1 MAAATPTASLR
12 PCRPGPYLRPAP
24 GCAARRRD
32 RHQNENDAD
41 DGADDGGARRRCGC
55 DGGGTAAEP
64 STDHL
69 LGRRRSAAIY
79 GTIITA
85 AVLAAG
91 GNALST
97 VALEA
102 TVFVTVMVY
111 WLAEQYAVLLGE
123 HTHSGQLPS
132 KAEIVRSMRSS
143 FPMVTS
149 SLIPLLVLF
158 VGRLSG
164 LTAFH
169 AAAVAIFA
177 TVLLLIYHGHAAGR
191 EAGLTGAKLLL
202 VTATAGVLG
211 LVMIALK
218 TLLQHQHHLY

>member
-1 MAAATPTASLR
+1 MCGHAGQARTSDPGRTA
-12 PCRPGPYLRPAP
+12 PHGVVT
-24 GCAARRRD
+24 D
-32 RHQNENDAD
+32 TENDNENDNVAD
-41 DGADDGGARRRCGC
+41 DGAHAPVPDGANP
-55 DGGGTAAEP
+55 A
-64 STDHL
+64 TDHL
-69 LGRRRSAAIY
+69 LGRQRSAAIY

-102 TVFVTVMVY
+102 TVFVTVTVY

-132 KAEIVRSMRSS
+132 KAEIGRSMRAS

-149 SLIPLLVLF
+149 SLIPLVVLF
-158 VGRLSG
+158 IGRLCG

-169 AAAVAIFA
+169 AAAVAIFV

-191 EAGLTGAKLLL
+191 EAGLTGLKLLL
-202 VTATAGVLG
+202 VTATAGLLG
-211 LVMIALK
+211 LIMIALK

>member
-1 MAAATPTASLR
+1 MTGA
-12 PCRPGPYLRPAP
+12 
-24 GCAARRRD
+24 D
-32 RHQNENDAD
+32 NEDVAD
-41 DGADDGGARRRCGC
+41 DGANAAAADAADDAN
-55 DGGGTAAEP
+55 P
-64 STDHL
+64 PTDHL
-69 LGRRRSAAIY
+69 LGRQRSAAIY

-102 TVFVTVMVY
+102 TVFVTVTVY

-132 KAEIVRSMRSS
+132 KGEITSSMRAS

-158 VGRLSG
+158 IGRVCG

-169 AAAVAIFA
+169 AAALAIFT
-177 TVLLLIYHGHAAGR
+177 TVVLLIYHGHAAGK
-191 EAGLTGAKLLL
+191 EAGLTGPKLLL
-202 VTATAGVLG
+202 VTATAGLLG
-211 LVMIALK
+211 LIMIALK

>member
-1 MAAATPTASLR
+1 VT
-12 PCRPGPYLRPAP
+12 
-24 GCAARRRD
+24 D
-32 RHQNENDAD
+32 IENEN
-41 DGADDGGARRRCGC
+41 GADEPANANS
-55 DGGGTAAEP
+55 AAEP
-64 STDHL
+64 ADVSDVTDVTASDATEKLADASAGDPSAVASGAETSTDHL
-69 LGRRRSAAIY
+69 PGRQRSAAIY

-132 KAEIVRSMRSS
+132 KAEILHSMRAS

-158 VGRLSG
+158 IARACG

-169 AAAVAIFA
+169 AAAVAIFV
-177 TVLLLIYHGHAAGR
+177 TVVLLIYHGHAAGR
-191 EAGLTGAKLLL
+191 EAGLTGAKLVL
-202 VTATAGVLG
+202 VTATAGLLG
-211 LVMIALK
+211 VIMIALK

>member
-1 MAAATPTASLR
+1 M
-12 PCRPGPYLRPAP
+12 
-24 GCAARRRD
+24 
-32 RHQNENDAD
+32 
-41 DGADDGGARRRCGC
+41 RRCP
-55 DGGGTAAEP
+55 TVPTPA
-64 STDHL
+64 TDHL
-69 LGRRRSAAIY
+69 LGRQRSAAIY

-102 TVFVTVMVY
+102 TVFVTVTVY

-132 KAEIVRSMRSS
+132 KAEIGRSMRAS

-149 SLIPLLVLF
+149 SLIPLVVLF
-158 VGRLSG
+158 IGRLCG

-169 AAAVAIFA
+169 AAAVAIFV

-191 EAGLTGAKLLL
+191 EAGLTGLKLLL
-202 VTATAGVLG
+202 VTATAGLLG
-211 LVMIALK
+211 LIMIALK

>member
-1 MAAATPTASLR
+1 VTDS
-12 PCRPGPYLRPAP
+12 
-24 GCAARRRD
+24 
-32 RHQNENDAD
+32 QNENDAD
-41 DGADDGGARRRCGC
+41 DGADDGGAD
-55 DGGGTAAEP
+55 DGADATVAGAAEP

-158 VGRLSG
+158 VGRVSG

-177 TVLLLIYHGHAAGR
+177 TVALLIYHGHAAGR

>member
-1 MAAATPTASLR
+1 VCGHAGQARTSDPGRAAP
-12 PCRPGPYLRPAP
+12 PGVVT
-24 GCAARRRD
+24 D
-32 RHQNENDAD
+32 TENDNDNDTGADADADAD
-41 DGADDGGARRRCGC
+41 DGAHASVPDGAN
-55 DGGGTAAEP
+55 AA
-64 STDHL
+64 TDHL
-69 LGRRRSAAIY
+69 LGRQRSAAIY

-102 TVFVTVMVY
+102 TVFVTVTVY

-132 KAEIVRSMRSS
+132 KAEIGRSMRAS

-149 SLIPLLVLF
+149 SLIPLVVLF
-158 VGRLSG
+158 IGRLCG

-169 AAAVAIFA
+169 AAAVAIFV

-191 EAGLTGAKLLL
+191 EAGLTGLKLLL
-202 VTATAGVLG
+202 VTATAGLLG
-211 LVMIALK
+211 LIMIALK